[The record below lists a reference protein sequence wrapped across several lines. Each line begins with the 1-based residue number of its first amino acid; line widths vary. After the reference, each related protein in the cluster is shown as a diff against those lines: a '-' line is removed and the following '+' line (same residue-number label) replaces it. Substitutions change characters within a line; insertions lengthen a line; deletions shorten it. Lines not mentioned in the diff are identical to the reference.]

1 MKKILSFLTI
11 MVTFLIF
18 GNVTEVKAFE
28 VKTSDISNSTYV
40 IGTNMFTRETS
51 ESYNGILSTNVIMKA
66 AKTIESDELDD
77 MIIYYKNAR
86 GVWVNALT
94 NETIQ
99 IPEGVEIQY
108 KNLKE
113 FIVAPKLS
121 TVASDGI
128 GYSGFRNGLF
138 IYELKIDYNTYIL
151 NEEENTY
158 NAAGYEIYEKTDKGY
173 TLVSSHLF
181 TLGTAPSVEV
191 EVGTSKTF
199 VARVYS
205 LNDSGEKV
213 YSEYS
218 NELKLDNSKVEAPK
232 LTTYNPLEYGKAYA
246 GFRNGL
252 FIYMLLLDYDKY
264 ILNPDLNTYITEGY
278 EIYEKTDKGYTLVS
292 SHLFGTDP
300 SSNVEVEVGTSKTF
314 VARVYALNHSGEKV
328 YSAYSNELKLDNSK
342 VETPTLSISAG
353 TDDYN
358 YVGRE
363 NGEFLYH
370 LGISGDYTL
379 SDTAG
384 TFIIEGYEIYEKT
397 GKEYKLV
404 TSALAGGA
412 AEVKVEAGTSKTFV
426 AKAYA
431 LNKSGEK
438 VYSEYSNEL
447 KLDNS
452 KVEAPSLN
460 VGAGGV
466 DDDGVEFAL
475 LSIDYEGYYKD
486 KPKDIDGW
494 TVYEKTTNGYTKLA
508 DIEGIN
514 TYEAKVNAGSK
525 RIFVAKA
532 YVLNK
537 SGEKI
542 YSAYSKEYILN
553 STN

>member
-292 SHLFGTDP
+292 SHLFTLGTAP
-300 SSNVEVEVGTSKTF
+300 SVEVEVGTSKTF
-314 VARVYALNHSGEKV
+314 VARVYSLN
-328 YSAYSNELKLDNSK
+328 D
-342 VETPTLSISAG
+342 
-353 TDDYN
+353 
-358 YVGRE
+358 
-363 NGEFLYH
+363 
-370 LGISGDYTL
+370 
-379 SDTAG
+379 
-384 TFIIEGYEIYEKT
+384 
-397 GKEYKLV
+397 
-404 TSALAGGA
+404 
-412 AEVKVEAGTSKTFV
+412 
-426 AKAYA
+426 
-431 LNKSGEK
+431 SGEK